1 MDIIELLEYLEE
13 IVETGS
19 KIPMTGKV
27 MIDKKETLDT
37 IEKVINSLPEEF
49 KKSKWVL
56 TEKERI
62 LSEAIKDAEIM
73 KKENINMLKK
83 QIEGHDITKEA
94 QLRADQI
101 VSSAQ
106 KDAKEMRLGA
116 RDYAN
121 EVLNQLDNSV
131 NIKYKE
137 MVQSLKGDF
146 EQFMLSIQN
155 DLNSATGTVREN
167 IKELKNMKQ

>member
-27 MIDKKETLDT
+27 IIDKKEALDT
-37 IEKVINSLPEEF
+37 IQSVINSLPDEF

-73 KKENINMLKK
+73 RRENKDMLKK
-83 QIEGHDITKEA
+83 QIEGHDVTKEA
-94 QLRADQI
+94 QLRADHI
-101 VSSAQ
+101 LSLAQ

-121 EVLNQLDNSV
+121 DVLNQLDDSV
-131 NIKYKE
+131 NTKYKE
-137 MVQSLKGDF
+137 MAQSLKKDF
-146 EQFMLSIQN
+146 EQFMISMQN
-155 DLNSATGTVREN
+155 DVNSTTGTVREN
-167 IKELKNMKQ
+167 INELKNIK